1 MWMDTRANQGSGDYP
16 LDPSIAPLSK
26 VGLLFLV
33 GAVRNS
39 VMPSLILLSQHKVI

>member
-1 MWMDTRANQGSGDYP
+1 MRTDTRGDQGSGDYP

-33 GAVRNS
+33 GE
-39 VMPSLILLSQHKVI
+39 